1 MLRIIPRN
9 DAAVQGNWQKELAN
23 AITDPKDLLQF
34 LQLDPE
40 NFQSDIAARK
50 LFPMRV
56 PLSFA
61 KRMQKANPND
71 PLLLQVLPQQAEFI
85 EVAGFNEDPLE
96 EHQAAVPGLL
106 HKYKSRVLFIVRGG
120 CAVNCRYCF
129 RRHFPYQDNS
139 PNKQGWQ
146 QALDYIAQDQAI
158 NEVIFSGGD
167 PLMANDQQLAWLIEQ
182 LEQIPH
188 LKRLRIH
195 TRLPVVIPSRITHEL
210 TQLLAQTRLQT
221 IMVSHINH
229 PNEVNQELSSAFA
242 KLHQAGIT
250 LLNQGVLLKDI
261 NDDASILAQLS
272 EALFSA
278 NILPYYLFLLDK
290 VAGAAHYDIDEQSA
304 VAIMQDLYQRLP
316 GFLVP
321 RLAREQAGKRSKTPI
336 DIGLS

>member
-23 AITDPKDLLQF
+23 AFTDPKQLLDY
-34 LQLDPE
+34 LQLDVE
-40 NFQSDIAARK
+40 NYQQDIAARK

-61 KRMQKANPND
+61 QRMQKGHASD
-71 PLLLQVLPQQAEFI
+71 PLLLQVLPLRAEFLDPP
-85 EVAGFNEDPLE
+85 GFSEDPLQ

-106 HKYKSRVLFIVRGG
+106 HKYQSRVLFIVRAG

-139 PNKQGWQ
+139 PSKQGWQ
-146 QALDYIAQDQAI
+146 QALDYIQQDSNI

-188 LKRLRIH
+188 LSRLRIH
-195 TRLPVVIPSRITHEL
+195 TRLPVVLPNRISSEL
-210 TQLLAQTRLQT
+210 VELLANCRLKVVV
-221 IMVSHINH
+221 VSHINH
-229 PNEVNQELSSAFA
+229 PNEINSELTQAFA
-242 KLHQAGIT
+242 KLSQAGIT
-250 LLNQGVLLKDI
+250 LLNQSVLLKGI
-261 NDDASILAQLS
+261 NDNAECLAELS

-290 VAGAAHYDIDEQSA
+290 VTGAAHFDLEQQQA
-304 VAIMQDLYQRLP
+304 VTIMRQLYKMLP

-321 RLAREQAGKRSKTPI
+321 RLAREQAGKHSKTPI

>member
-23 AITDPKDLLQF
+23 AITDPKDLLQY

-40 NFQSDIAARK
+40 NYQLDIAARK

-56 PLSFA
+56 PLSFVQ
-61 KRMQKANPND
+61 RMQVGDPKD
-71 PLLLQVLPQQAEFI
+71 PLLLQVLPQREEFI
-85 EVAGFNEDPLE
+85 QAAGFTEDPLE
-96 EHQAAVPGLL
+96 EHQSAVPGLL
-106 HKYKSRVLFIVRGG
+106 HKYKSRVLFILRGG

-139 PNKQGWQ
+139 PSKAGWQ
-146 QALDYIAQDQAI
+146 QAIDYIANDSNI
-158 NEVIFSGGD
+158 NEVILSGGD
-167 PLMANDQQLAWLIEQ
+167 PLMANDEQLAWLVEQ
-182 LEQIPH
+182 LEQISH
-188 LKRLRIH
+188 LTRLRIH
-195 TRLPVVIPSRITHEL
+195 SRLPVVLPNRITTEL
-210 TQLLAQTRLQT
+210 VELLSNTRLQS

-229 PNEVNQELSSAFA
+229 PNEVNEPLRTAFS
-242 KLHQAGIT
+242 KLQQAGVT

-261 NDDASILAQLS
+261 NDDVDTLTALS

-290 VAGAAHYDIDEQSA
+290 VAGASHYDIDEQQA
-304 VAIMQDLYQRLP
+304 VLIMRDLYQRLP

-321 RLAREQAGKRSKTPI
+321 RLAREQAGKNSKTPI